1 MKNIINSLRPKLFF
15 VFILCGML
23 FSSCEDY
30 LDQAPESG
38 ISKEDIFKEFTSF
51 QGYVEDLYNLITN
64 ISIGGDPNLAD
75 DTRMN
80 VTFFMNE
87 GFDNGNYW
95 QWNTQWA
102 THFGRVGVGDKVA
115 NLYNLNSGFGKGI
128 WYSSWYGIR
137 KANIGLANLE
147 ILVNATQEEKD
158 IIEGQLLFF
167 RAYYHFVL
175 MKAWGGLPYTD
186 KVIGAADEMRYP
198 RLKYQEAAL
207 KADADFAKAAEL
219 LPLNWDD
226 TQVGQRTLGNNRLR
240 IDKITALS
248 FQGKNLLY
256 AASPLMN
263 RESTGDDGFNV
274 DLSKKAADAFAQVIN
289 LCEQT
294 NVYTLQP
301 WDTYSDIF
309 YTLTSPQLY
318 PGGSE
323 VIFQSQIFVQW
334 QSQNGCVWGLHK
346 LGHIPQHSGPTANYV
361 KYWGMENG
369 LPISD
374 PGSGFDPANPW
385 VNRDPRFYKTIVVDG
400 DQITNANSA
409 GPDQFAQLH
418 TGGRHRDETAS
429 ATGFITNKYWG
440 LTCNK
445 FDNGWSGS
453 KFQFNIPL
461 LRLSDVYLMY
471 AEAVLQGFGSP
482 QSSSAGSI
490 SALEAVN
497 RVRNRA
503 NVPDVHLK
511 FTDNKESFME
521 QIILERAVEL
531 SFEAHRWYDLR
542 RWLKNGDPKYLDK
555 TELLFDRDPIT
566 KKPINMQERLI
577 VRRVVT
583 ETQNWLPFPIDVVS
597 IYPDFQQNPGW

>member
-1 MKNIINSLRPKLFF
+1 MKNFRNNINHKTFF
-15 VFILCGML
+15 VFILFGIL
-23 FSSCEDY
+23 FSGCEEY
-30 LDQAPESG
+30 LDQAPEAS
-38 ISKEDIFKEFTSF
+38 IYKEDIFKEFSSF
-51 QGYVEDLYNLITN
+51 QGYVEDLYILIAN

-80 VTFFMNE
+80 VTFLMNE
-87 GFDNGNYW
+87 GFDNGDYW
-95 QWNTQWA
+95 RWNTSWA
-102 THFGRVGVGDKVA
+102 THFGRVGRSDQVE
-115 NLYNLNSGFGKGI
+115 NIYNLGTAANKGI

-147 ILVNATQEEKD
+147 FLVNATQEEKD

-186 KVIGAADEMRYP
+186 KVLAATEEMRYP
-198 RLKYQEAAL
+198 RLKYQEAAI

-226 TQVGQRTLGNNRLR
+226 TQVGQRTFGNNRLR
-240 IDKITALS
+240 INKITALA

-263 RESTGDDGFNV
+263 IESTGNEGFNV
-274 DLSKKAADAFAQVIN
+274 DLCKKSADVFAQVIN
-289 LCEQT
+289 ICEQT
-294 NVYTLQP
+294 NRYILQP

-309 YTLTSPQLY
+309 YTLASPQIY

-323 VIFQSQIFVQW
+323 VIFQPLIYATW
-334 QSQNGCVWGLHK
+334 QSQYGCVWGLQKH
-346 LGHIPQHSGPTANYV
+346 GYIPQHSGPTANYV

-369 LPISD
+369 LPIND
-374 PGSGFDPANPW
+374 PGSGFDPADPW

-400 DQITNANSA
+400 DQITNSNSA
-409 GPDQFAQLH
+409 GPDQYAQLH

-440 LTCNK
+440 ITCNK
-445 FDNGWSGS
+445 FDNGWSGA

-471 AEAVLQGFGSP
+471 AEAVLQGYGSP

-490 SALEAVN
+490 TALEAVN

-503 NVPDVHLK
+503 NVPDVDPK
-511 FTDNKESFME
+511 FANTKDSFME

-555 TELLFDRDPIT
+555 TELLFDRDPNT
-566 KKPINMQERLI
+566 QKPINMQERLI

-597 IYPDFQQNPGW
+597 IYQDFQQNPGW